1 MRNDTLYFLHQKY
14 FQHFFQI
21 LDFVITDEKQ
31 FRGIHCSIVVI
42 VFGGSRNCSQ
52 SFIKMIYK
60 KLDLPVLHSSYLN
73 NYTENNIM
81 IILRNWDDNLAY

>member
-1 MRNDTLYFLHQKY
+1 MNNNYYLHYTKEAVHLIMRNDTLYFLHQKY

-42 VFGGSRNCSQ
+42 VFGG
-52 SFIKMIYK
+52 
-60 KLDLPVLHSSYLN
+60 
-73 NYTENNIM
+73 
-81 IILRNWDDNLAY
+81 